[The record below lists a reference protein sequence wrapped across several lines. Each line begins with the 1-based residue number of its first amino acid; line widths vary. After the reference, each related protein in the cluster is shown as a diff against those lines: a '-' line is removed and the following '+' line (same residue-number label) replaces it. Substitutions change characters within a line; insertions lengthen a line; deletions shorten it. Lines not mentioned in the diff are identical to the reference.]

1 MNEQE
6 QVELL
11 TGRLATLTEHFNMI
25 RDNVKKIEQEHP
37 EFLSSYP
44 QHLKEPPTY
53 PHLDTYKSKLE
64 KLKYQIR
71 TFSDHY
77 VKLMDVYEV
86 LKDKCKDK

>member
-25 RDNVKKIEQEHP
+25 RDNVEKMEQEHP
-37 EFLSSYP
+37 EFLFSYP
-44 QHLKEPPTY
+44 QHLKDFPIY
-53 PHLDTYKSKLE
+53 PHIGSYNSTLE